1 MRFELARMVRNVMR
15 LALVGVAC
23 VGCGDDDSN
32 GSGGS
37 CEFKACGGDV
47 VGTWEVDTACITF
60 NEEPVPGDEPACEG
74 AFRGADFSITG
85 QQTFSEDGTTTLDFE
100 LSGSIDYT
108 LDNECLQ
115 ALANLTASDFVC
127 SQLASFLAAAGEIQG
142 GSCSFTRN
150 TCRCTIETHPQLLQ
164 STETYSVE
172 GNEIVYA
179 DSEPA
184 EFCVK
189 GDRLHLRTDTDVVS
203 ISGVMTRVD

>member
-127 SQLASFLAAAGEIQG
+127 SQLASFLAAARKTKVARARSPGIPAAAR
-142 GSCSFTRN
+142 SKRTPNCSSPPRRTASKVTRSFTPTPSPR
-150 TCRCTIETHPQLLQ
+150 
-164 STETYSVE
+164 SS
-172 GNEIVYA
+172 A
-179 DSEPA
+179 
-184 EFCVK
+184 
-189 GDRLHLRTDTDVVS
+189 
-203 ISGVMTRVD
+203 